1 MIYVVSDIHGCY
13 DEFCRLLEKIHFS
26 DEDIMYILGDM
37 VDRGPK
43 PVRLLQDLMG
53 RHNIYPILG
62 NHEYM
67 AFTIL
72 KKTNV
77 VVTEENE
84 YTLIKQFGKIERIV
98 EKAGLSFKV
107 PFMESVYTLPKEIL
121 LYDLAPSDV
130 ITGDKKTMICDCY
143 VLWQITDALKFS
155 QTLNSSVGNA
165 ESRIDTVVYNATK
178 SVISSMTQEQVISG
192 RSDLLQDAIIGNIGN
207 SMEQY
212 GIAILEVE
220 TIKLDLP
227 NDNKEAVYE
236 RMISERDNI
245 AATHIAQGEAEA
257 QKIVNQTDKEVAIMI
272 SEAEKEA
279 EILRAEGEA
288 EYMRIMSEAY
298 SDPGKADFYAYVR
311 SLDAAKA
318 ALQGEDKTL
327 ILSPESPIAQIFY

>member
-1 MIYVVSDIHGCY
+1 MKKGIITAVITIAAFVLI
-13 DEFCRLLEKIHFS
+13 IV
-26 DEDIMYILGDM
+26 LGSS
-37 VDRGPK
+37 
-43 PVRLLQDLMG
+43 
-53 RHNIYPILG
+53 
-62 NHEYM
+62 
-67 AFTIL
+67 
-72 KKTNV
+72 V
-77 VVTEENE
+77 VVTQENE
-84 YTLIKQFGKIERIV
+84 YTLIRQFGKVDRIIS
-98 EKAGLSFKV
+98 EPGLSFKV

>member
-1 MIYVVSDIHGCY
+1 MKKGIIAVVITIVT
-13 DEFCRLLEKIHFS
+13 FLLI
-26 DEDIMYILGDM
+26 ITLGSS
-37 VDRGPK
+37 
-43 PVRLLQDLMG
+43 
-53 RHNIYPILG
+53 I
-62 NHEYM
+62 
-67 AFTIL
+67 
-72 KKTNV
+72 
-77 VVTEENE
+77 VVTQENE
-84 YTLIKQFGKIERIV
+84 YTLIKQFGKVDRVIDE
-98 EKAGLSFKV
+98 AGLSFKV
-107 PFMESVYTLPKEIL
+107 PFVESVYTLPKEIL

-143 VLWQITDALKFS
+143 VLWEITDALKFS

-178 SVISSMTQEQVISG
+178 SVISSLTQEQVISG
-192 RSDLLQDAIIGNIGN
+192 RSDMLQDAIINNIGS

-245 AATHIAQGEAEA
+245 AATHIAQGQAEA
-257 QKIVNQTDKEVAIMI
+257 QKIRNQTDKEVAIMI

-288 EYMRIMSEAY
+288 EYMRILSEAY
-298 SDPGKADFYAYVR
+298 SDESKADFYAYVR
-311 SLDAAKA
+311 SLDAAKE

-327 ILSPESPIAQIFY
+327 ILSPESPMAQIFY

>member
-1 MIYVVSDIHGCY
+1 MKKGIIAVVITIVT
-13 DEFCRLLEKIHFS
+13 FLLI
-26 DEDIMYILGDM
+26 ITLGSS
-37 VDRGPK
+37 
-43 PVRLLQDLMG
+43 
-53 RHNIYPILG
+53 I
-62 NHEYM
+62 
-67 AFTIL
+67 
-72 KKTNV
+72 
-77 VVTEENE
+77 VVTQENE
-84 YTLIKQFGKIERIV
+84 YTLIKQFGKVDRVIDE
-98 EKAGLSFKV
+98 AGLSFKV
-107 PFMESVYTLPKEIL
+107 PFVESVYTLPKEIL

-143 VLWQITDALKFS
+143 VLWEITDALKFS

-192 RSDLLQDAIIGNIGN
+192 RSDMLQDAIINNIGT

-245 AATHIAQGEAEA
+245 AATHIAQGQAEA
-257 QKIVNQTDKEVAIMI
+257 QKIRNQTDKEVAIMI

-288 EYMRIMSEAY
+288 EYMRILSEAY
-298 SDPGKADFYAYVR
+298 SDESRADFYAYVR
-311 SLDAAKA
+311 SLDAAKE

-327 ILSPESPIAQIFY
+327 ILSPESPMAQIFY

>member
-1 MIYVVSDIHGCY
+1 MKKGIIAVVITIVT
-13 DEFCRLLEKIHFS
+13 FLLI
-26 DEDIMYILGDM
+26 ITLGSS
-37 VDRGPK
+37 
-43 PVRLLQDLMG
+43 
-53 RHNIYPILG
+53 I
-62 NHEYM
+62 
-67 AFTIL
+67 
-72 KKTNV
+72 
-77 VVTEENE
+77 VVTQKNE
-84 YTLIKQFGKIERIV
+84 YTLIKQFGKVDRVIDE
-98 EKAGLSFKV
+98 AGLSFKI
-107 PFMESVYTLPKEIL
+107 PFVESVYTLPKEIL

-143 VLWQITDALKFS
+143 VLWEITDALKFS

-192 RSDLLQDAIIGNIGN
+192 RSDMLQDAIINNIGS

-245 AATHIAQGEAEA
+245 AATHIAQGQAEA
-257 QKIVNQTDKEVAIMI
+257 QKIRNQTDKEVAIMI

-288 EYMRIMSEAY
+288 EYMRILSEAY
-298 SDPGKADFYAYVR
+298 SDESRADFYAYVR
-311 SLDAAKA
+311 SLDAAKE

-327 ILSPESPIAQIFY
+327 ILSPESPMAQIFY